1 MVSCFVKGLCVVK
14 DGASQTGVFD
24 LGLADK
30 YYWPQVLNAFRINE
44 GHEDV
49 FQMYNTN
56 AASFI
61 LFCDQICYLRYSVLL
76 CLLAFLVRE
85 SFRQI
90 YMKI

>member
-30 YYWPQVLNAFRINE
+30 HYWSQVLNAFRTIDE

-56 AASFI
+56 AASIIFFVTKFVTYVVR
-61 LFCDQICYLRYSVLL
+61 FCCA
-76 CLLAFLVRE
+76 C
-85 SFRQI
+85 
-90 YMKI
+90 

>member
-14 DGASQTGVFD
+14 VGASQTGVFD

-30 YYWPQVLNAFRINE
+30 YYWPQVLNAFRTIDE

-56 AASFI
+56 AAYII
-61 LFCDQICYLRYSVLL
+61 LFVIKFVTYV
-76 CLLAFLVRE
+76 VRFC
-85 SFRQI
+85 SAC
-90 YMKI
+90 

>member
-30 YYWPQVLNAFRINE
+30 YYWPQVLNAFRTNDE

-61 LFCDQICYLRYSVLL
+61 LFVIKFVTYVIRFCCA
-76 CLLAFLVRE
+76 C
-85 SFRQI
+85 
-90 YMKI
+90 